1 MKIQQLIEE
10 QMREFDKKFVV
21 ECPTGLNKGKEVLNP
36 MFPEPIKSF
45 LSSYGRKLI
54 EAVGEEITGCKYKI
68 NPRMK
73 NRNFYLWQ
81 KGYNLSVDDSRLKLK
96 EILSNTK

>member
-54 EAVGEEITGCKYKI
+54 EAVGEEIMDVAI
-68 NPRMK
+68 D
-73 NRNFYLWQ
+73 Q
-81 KGYNLSVDDSRLKLK
+81 KDECPIVYDVLRQQRLKLK
-96 EILSNTK
+96 EILSNIK

>member
-1 MKIQQLIEE
+1 MTIQQIIDE

-45 LSSYGRKLI
+45 LSSYTRKLI
-54 EAVGEEITGCKYKI
+54 EALGEEIMDVAI
-68 NPRMK
+68 D
-73 NRNFYLWQ
+73 Q
-81 KGYNLSVDDSRLKLK
+81 KDECPIVDDVLRQQRLKLK
-96 EILSNTK
+96 EIISSLE